1 MSIFK
6 DKSPLQNAKGATR
19 DLTSDFLLLRKRT
32 QNKSLKTVLNEEE
45 QKIRDR
51 FKPLNQKFGKARKNK
66 EKVEDDED
74 MEKKRHE
81 FQPLRSSTLSD
92 DSCNT
97 QESIQHEKNGKN
109 SKADKL
115 PVLSTKATDNSLDD
129 EGKIQY
135 GKDWLPPMYI
145 DI

>member
-19 DLTSDFLLLRKRT
+19 DLTSNFIHLRKRS
-32 QNKSLKTVLNEEE
+32 QNKSLKNVLNEEE

-51 FKPLNQKFGKARKNK
+51 FKPLNQKFGKSKKTK

-74 MEKKRHE
+74 LEKKG
-81 FQPLRSSTLSD
+81 LRDSTLSD

-97 QESIQHEKNGKN
+97 
-109 SKADKL
+109 
-115 PVLSTKATDNSLDD
+115 
-129 EGKIQY
+129 
-135 GKDWLPPMYI
+135 
-145 DI
+145 